1 MSRALR
7 RVYYD
12 PKHKA
17 GFSNPAKLYTF
28 FKKKYK
34 LDKISEWLK
43 SQPSYTLH
51 RRVVK
56 KFRRRKII
64 ASGIDSIWQADLMDV
79 SKTASSNNG
88 IKFLLTVIDV
98 VSKFA
103 FVRPLTG
110 KDSAQVANAFKDII
124 GGERKPKK
132 LNTDQGRE
140 FLGLK
145 FQQVLRDN
153 NIGFYTSKDE
163 IKCAIVERFNRTLRE
178 RIARY
183 MTHKG
188 DTYIN
193 KLQEIV
199 QAYNSSKHRSI
210 GMAPKDVNKTNED
223 KVWNRLY
230 GKQHRIKF
238 EFEIGDTVR
247 LSRLKSVFEK
257 GSTQRWTTTLY
268 TIVERR
274 TTDPAT
280 YRVVDSLTS
289 EPIIGWF
296 YSQEL
301 QKARN

>member
-1 MSRALR
+1 MARALR

-12 PKHKA
+12 PKHPA
-17 GFSNPAKLYTF
+17 GFSNPQKLYKF
-28 FKKKYK
+28 FKSKYK
-34 LDKISEWLK
+34 IDKITEWLK

-51 RRVVK
+51 RRAIK

-79 SKTASSNNG
+79 SNTASSNKG
-88 IKFLLTVIDV
+88 VKFLLTVIDV

-124 GGERKPKK
+124 SGDRKPIK
-132 LNTDQGRE
+132 LNTDRGRE

-153 NIGFYTSKDE
+153 NIGFYTSQDE
-163 IKCAIVERFNRTLRE
+163 IKCAIVERFNRTMRE
-178 RIARY
+178 RLARF

-193 KLQEIV
+193 RLQDIV

-210 GMAPKDVNKTNED
+210 GMAPKNVTKSNED
-223 KVWNRLY
+223 RVWTKLY
-230 GKQHRIKF
+230 GEHHPVKF
-238 EFEIGDTVR
+238 EFEVGDTVR
-247 LSRLKSVFEK
+247 LARLKSVFEK
-257 GSTQRWTTTLY
+257 GSTKRWTTTLY
-268 TIVERR
+268 TVVERR
-274 TTDPAT
+274 ATDPAT
-280 YRVVDSLTS
+280 YRVEDSDTS

-296 YSQEL
+296 YSREL
-301 QKARN
+301 QKAR